1 MKKNILYVFQEITP
15 YLPES
20 PMSIIG
26 RTLPQKIQE
35 LGNQIR
41 VFMPRYGVVKERRHQ
56 LHEVI
61 RLSGMNIVVNDM
73 DHSLIIKVASIQT
86 ARMQVYF
93 IDNEDYF
100 QRKNIFH
107 DDENVFFEDNDE
119 RTLFFA
125 RGVLETIKKL
135 RWSPDIVHVNGW
147 LSSLIP
153 LYMKKSFKEDPIF
166 QDSKIVVSIFDDEFA
181 EKMNSGML
189 KKIKH
194 DGFTEKDLKI
204 ISNAN
209 YVNLLKLAIDNSDG
223 IIQATAEIN
232 PELKEYAIK
241 SGKPF
246 LEYQEKTE
254 EEEEDDEK
262 DNIPINAYSD
272 FYDKILNEA
281 SKA

>member
-15 YLPES
+15 YLPET
-20 PMSIIG
+20 PMSTVG
-26 RTLPQKIQE
+26 RYLPQKIQE

-41 VFMPRYGVVKERRHQ
+41 VFMPRYGLVKERRHQ

-61 RLSGMNIVVNDM
+61 RLSGMNIVVDDM
-73 DHSLIIKVASIQT
+73 DHSLIIKVASIQA

-107 DDENVFFEDNDE
+107 DDENKFFEDNDE

-135 RWSPDIVHVNGW
+135 RWSPDVVHINGW

-153 LYMKKSFKEDPIF
+153 LYMKNSFKEDPIF
-166 QDSKIVVSIFDDEFA
+166 QDSKIIVSIFDDEFVENLDSSMA
-181 EKMNSGML
+181 
-189 KKIKH
+189 KKVKN
-194 DGFTEKDLKI
+194 DGFLDKDLKQI
-204 ISNAN
+204 AKQPD
-209 YVNLLKLAIDNSDG
+209 YVSLMKLAIDNSDG
-223 IIQATAEIN
+223 IVQASEEIN
-232 PELKEYAIK
+232 PELKKYALK

-246 LEYQEKTE
+246 LDYKNE
-254 EEEEDDEK
+254 EEYVE
-262 DNIPINAYSD
+262 AYSE
-272 FYDKILNEA
+272 FYDEILSGVIA
-281 SKA
+281 KA